1 MTTFPRFQAVI
12 LAGGLGTRLRSVV
25 STLPKVM
32 APVAGQPFLH
42 HILRSLSQQ
51 GFARVVLAVGYMREA
66 IMDSVGSEFLGMQIQ
81 YSVED
86 ELLGTGGAVRQ
97 ALSLVEPGLCFV
109 LNGDTWVDLD
119 YAAMYREHLAA
130 NVRLS
135 IAVKEIDDVS
145 RFGTL
150 QISNRHITGF
160 LEKGSCG
167 RGSINA
173 GAYLMPTDLLAE
185 QTLPK
190 VFSLEQDFFM
200 PQLSSLHPLAHHTAG
215 TFIDIGI
222 PIDYDRAQMLLGT
235 QSNRADASPQDQTR
249 GASE

>member
-119 YAAMYREHLAA
+119 YAAMYREHLAENA
-130 NVRLS
+130 RLS

-167 RGSINA
+167 QGVINA
-173 GAYLMPTDLLAE
+173 GVYLMPTDLLTDQA
-185 QTLPK
+185 LPK

-200 PQLSSLHPLAHHTAG
+200 PRLDELRPSAHIVSG
-215 TFIDIGI
+215 MFIDIGV
-222 PIDYDRAQMLLGT
+222 PNDYAHAKAMMTVATNSRDPRV
-235 QSNRADASPQDQTR
+235 
-249 GASE
+249 

>member
-1 MTTFPRFQAVI
+1 MTGVQTCA
-12 LAGGLGTRLRSVV
+12 
-25 STLPKVM
+25 LP
-32 APVAGQPFLH
+32 
-42 HILRSLSQQ
+42 I
-51 GFARVVLAVGYMREA
+51 
-66 IMDSVGSEFLGMQIQ
+66 

-130 NVRLS
+130 NARLS

-167 RGSINA
+167 QGVINA
-173 GAYLMPTDLLAE
+173 GVYLMPTDLLAD
-185 QTLPK
+185 QALPK

-200 PQLSSLHPLAHHTAG
+200 PQLSSLDRKSTRLNSSHIPLSRMPSSA
-215 TFIDIGI
+215 
-222 PIDYDRAQMLLGT
+222 
-235 QSNRADASPQDQTR
+235 
-249 GASE
+249 